1 MLEYNLRREGPLL
14 EGDERYVFSKEYKN
28 DYGYIPEQAQ
38 LSRQTNPKWALK
50 SEQHENISHE
60 ALTRLNHFYLMTKS

>member
-1 MLEYNLRREGPLL
+1 MKANNLTKTMLFQEKAEKEMLEYNLRREGPLL

-38 LSRQTNPKWALK
+38 LSRQTNKPK
-50 SEQHENISHE
+50 
-60 ALTRLNHFYLMTKS
+60 TY